1 MLLVFGSQ
9 VSITLISKAIGAAY
23 KDAGSTTP
31 WYVKYSLGIVNSI
44 FIVIFGNIY
53 GMIFPRLL
61 AKENH
66 RYVSSYEN
74 SMINKVYMF
83 QFVNNY
89 IGNFF
94 VIAYNQNFSQLTVN
108 VFTIMVFKQI
118 VLNVMEYY

>member
-1 MLLVFGSQ
+1 M
-9 VSITLISKAIGAAY
+9 
-23 KDAGSTTP
+23 
-31 WYVKYSLGIVNSI
+31 KYSLGFVNTI

-53 GMIFPRLL
+53 GMIFPKLL
-61 AKENH
+61 ANENH
-66 RYVSSYEN
+66 RYVSGYEN

-94 VIAYNQNFSQLTVN
+94 VIAYNQNFAQLSVN